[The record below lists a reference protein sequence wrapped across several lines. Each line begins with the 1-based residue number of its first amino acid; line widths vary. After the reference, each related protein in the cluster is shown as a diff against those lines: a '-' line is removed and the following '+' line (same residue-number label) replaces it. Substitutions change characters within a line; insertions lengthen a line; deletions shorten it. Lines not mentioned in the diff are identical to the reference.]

1 MARNEAETR
10 ADLID
15 PVLRDAGWGQ
25 IEHSRVAR
33 EYVIA
38 PGRIEGAGRPQ
49 KQLIADYVLYFRNRK
64 LAVIEAKAES
74 KALTEGL
81 GQAKEYAEKLAVRFT
96 YATNGLGFYEADML
110 GGGEG
115 QIAAFPSPQDLW
127 DRTFSGVS
135 SLGQDLTDV
144 PFESRNGA
152 FGGRY
157 YQDIAVERVLDAI
170 AAGRKRILLTLATGT
185 GKTFIAFQTAWKLFH
200 AKWNIQGDKLR
211 RPRVLFLADRNILA
225 NQAYNSFSAFDD
237 DALVRIRPGDV
248 NRRGA
253 VPMNGS
259 VFFTIFQ
266 TFMSGTDANGSPA
279 PNFGQYPKDFFD
291 LIIVDECHRG
301 GANDESEWRA
311 ILEYFEPAVQ
321 IGLTATPRRSENVD
335 TYKYFGEPVYT
346 YSLKEGIN
354 DGYLTPFRV
363 RQISTTIDEYTYT
376 PGDHVLAGQVEA
388 GRTYGEDDFNRRIEI
403 VARER
408 RRVEI
413 FMKLINQDEKTLV
426 FCATQEHALL
436 VRDLI
441 NQIKDSTDPNYCQR
455 VTADDG
461 DLGDQHLRNF
471 QDNERN
477 IPTILTTSQKL
488 STGVDA
494 LNVRNI
500 VLMRPINSM
509 VEFKQ
514 IIGRGTRLFDGKDY
528 FTIYDFVKAHE
539 MFNDPE
545 WDGPPEAP
553 ADVPTPADTGGG
565 TRQPTARPDTGGSER
580 PTKIRIELGGST
592 REIDFMMKTTFWGPD
607 GRQMSAEEF
616 LRTLFGELPE
626 FYRDEDDLRRIWGD
640 PLTRIEL
647 LTRLE
652 EKGFGVANLEKV
664 QELISARDSDL
675 YDVLAYISFAS
686 KPTTR
691 EARANKARRR
701 IGVQF
706 GDRQRDFIDF
716 VLDQYVSEGVEELA
730 VEKLPPLLEIKYG
743 GVAEAIGA
751 LSSDADEIREVFCG
765 FQRHLYTDVA

>member
-25 IEHSRVAR
+25 VEHSRVAR

-49 KQLIADYVLYFRNRK
+49 KQLIADYVLYYRNRK
-64 LAVIEAKAES
+64 LAVIEAKAET

-81 GQAKEYAEKLAVRFT
+81 GQAKQYAEKLSVRFT
-96 YATNGLGFYEADML
+96 YATNGLGFYEADMEQAHE
-110 GGGEG
+110 GE
-115 QIAAFPSPQDLW
+115 ITTFPTPEELW
-127 DRTFSGVS
+127 TRTFSTDEN
-135 SLGQDLTDV
+135 LEHELTDV
-144 PFESRNGA
+144 PFESRNGT

-157 YQDIAVERVLDAI
+157 YQDIAVEKVLGAI
-170 AAGRKRILLTLATGT
+170 ATGEKRVLLTLATGT
-185 GKTFIAFQTAWKLFH
+185 GKTFIAFQTAWKLFQS
-200 AKWNIQGDKLR
+200 KWNIQGDKQR
-211 RPRVLFLADRNILA
+211 RPRILFLADRNILA
-225 NQAYNSFSAFDD
+225 NQAFISFSAFDD
-237 DALVRIRPGDV
+237 DALVRIRPSDISKK
-248 NRRGA
+248 GA
-253 VPMNGS
+253 VPTNGS
-259 VFFTIFQ
+259 IFFTIFQ
-266 TFMSGTDANGSPA
+266 TFMSGTDANGNPA
-279 PNFGQYPKDFFD
+279 PNFGQYPADFFD

-301 GANDESEWRA
+301 GANDESEWRG
-311 ILEYFEPAVQ
+311 ILEYFSPAVQ
-321 IGLTATPRRSENVD
+321 VGLTATPKRSENTD

-363 RQISTTIDEYTYT
+363 RQISTTIDEYQFTS
-376 PGDHVLAGQVEA
+376 GDTVLAGDVEQ
-388 GRTYGEDDFNRRIEI
+388 GRIYGESDFNKRIEI

-413 FMKLINQDEKTLV
+413 FMNLINQDEKTLV

-441 NQIKDSTDPNYCQR
+441 NQIKTSKDPNYCQR

-461 DLGDQHLRNF
+461 DLGELHLRNF
-471 QDNERN
+471 QDNEKL

-500 VLMRPINSM
+500 VLLRPITSM

-514 IIGRGTRLFDGKDY
+514 IIGRGTRLFEGKDY

-545 WDGPPEAP
+545 WDGPPTAP
-553 ADVPTPADTGGG
+553 EEPTGDGGKKPGVPTTKPGPDGG
-565 TRQPTARPDTGGSER
+565 ER
-580 PTKIRIELGGST
+580 PKKIRIDLGGSS

-607 GRQMSAEEF
+607 GKQLSAEEF
-616 LRTLFGELPE
+616 LKWLFGELPE
-626 FYRDEDDLRRIWGD
+626 FYSNEDDLRRIWGD
-640 PLTRIEL
+640 ALTRIEL

-652 EKGFGVANLEKV
+652 EKGFGIENLEKV
-664 QELISARDSDL
+664 QELIAARDSDL
-675 YDVLAYISFAS
+675 YDVLAYISFNS

-691 EARANKARRR
+691 ESRANKARRR
-701 IGVQF
+701 IGIQF

-743 GVAEAIGA
+743 GVEEAIGA
-751 LSSDADEIREVFCG
+751 LGSDAEEIRDVFCG
-765 FQRHLYTDVA
+765 FQHHLYEDVA

>member
-10 ADLID
+10 AELID
-15 PVLRDAGWGQ
+15 PVLTSAGWGVV
-25 IEHSRVAR
+25 EHSRVAR

-49 KQLIADYVLYFRNRK
+49 RQLIADYVLYFRNRK

-96 YATNGLGFYEADML
+96 YATNGLGFYQADML
-110 GGGEG
+110 DGSEG
-115 QIAAFPSPQDLW
+115 PLSSFPSPEELW
-127 DRTFSGVS
+127 ERTFSAAPALEHEFS
-135 SLGQDLTDV
+135 DV
-144 PFESRNGA
+144 PFESRNGT

-157 YQDIAVERVLDAI
+157 YQDIAVERILGAI
-170 AAGRKRILLTLATGT
+170 AGGRKRILLTLATGT
-185 GKTFIAFQTAWKLFH
+185 GKTFVAFQTGWKLFH
-200 AKWNIQGDKLR
+200 SKWNLQGDRKR
-211 RPRVLFLADRNILA
+211 RPRILFLVDRNNLA
-225 NQAYNSFSAFDD
+225 DQAFNSFSAFDD
-237 DALVRIRPGDV
+237 DALIRIRPQDV
-248 NRRGA
+248 SKKGA
-253 VPMNGS
+253 VPTNGS

-266 TFMSGTDANGSPA
+266 TFMSGVDENGDPA
-279 PNFGQYPKDFFD
+279 PNFGQYPPDFFD
-291 LIIVDECHRG
+291 VIVVDECHRG
-301 GANDESEWRA
+301 GANDEGEWRG
-311 ILEYFEPAVQ
+311 ILEYFSPAVQ
-321 IGLTATPRRSENVD
+321 IGLTATPKRSENAD
-335 TYKYFGEPVYT
+335 TYAYFGEPVYS

-363 RQISTTIDEYTYT
+363 QQVSTTVDEYKFT
-376 PGDHVLAGQVEA
+376 PGDRVLAGDIDSAKV
-388 GRTYGEDDFNRRIEI
+388 YGEADFNKRIEI
-403 VARER
+403 IARER

-413 FMKLINQDEKTLV
+413 FMGLINQDEKTLV

-441 NQIKDSTDPNYCQR
+441 NQIKESKDANYCQR

-471 QDNERN
+471 QDNEKT

-500 VLMRPINSM
+500 VLLRPITSM
-509 VEFKQ
+509 IEFKQ
-514 IIGRGTRLFDGKDY
+514 IIGRGTRLFEGKEY

-545 WDGPPEAP
+545 WDGPPLPPAAP
-553 ADVPTPADTGGG
+553 TGGTSSG
-565 TRQPTARPDTGGSER
+565 GAKPAGEPRPVSER
-580 PTKIRIELGGST
+580 PEKIRVELGGGT
-592 REIDFMMKTTFWGPD
+592 REIDFMVKTTFWGPN
-607 GRQMSAEEF
+607 GEQMSAEEF
-616 LRTLFGELPE
+616 IRRLFGELPE
-626 FYRDEDDLRRIWGD
+626 FYKNENDLRRIWAD

-652 EKGFGVANLEKV
+652 ERGFGIENLEKV
-664 QELISARDSDL
+664 QELISAKDSDL
-675 YDVLAYISFAS
+675 FDVLAYISFNAA
-686 KPTTR
+686 PRTR
-691 EARANKARRR
+691 EARAKNARRP
-701 IGVQF
+701 IGIQF
-706 GDRQRDFIDF
+706 SARQRDFIDF

-743 GVAEAIGA
+743 GVEEALGAIGA
-751 LSSDADEIREVFCG
+751 DAEEVREVFCE
-765 FQRHLYTDVA
+765 FQQHLYTDVA

>member
-25 IEHSRVAR
+25 VEHSRIAR

-49 KQLIADYVLYFRNRK
+49 KQLIADYVLYYRNRK
-64 LAVIEAKAES
+64 LAVIEAKAET

-96 YATNGLGFYEADML
+96 YATNGLGFYEADMEQAN
-110 GGGEG
+110 EG
-115 QIAAFPSPQDLW
+115 KIDSFPTPEELW
-127 DRTFSGVS
+127 DRTFSTGEN
-135 SLGQDLTDV
+135 LEHELTDV
-144 PFESRNGA
+144 PFESRNGT

-157 YQDIAVERVLDAI
+157 YQDIAVERVLGAI
-170 AAGRKRILLTLATGT
+170 AAGEKRVLLTLATGT
-185 GKTFIAFQTAWKLFH
+185 GKTFIAFQTAWKLFQS
-200 AKWNIQGDKLR
+200 KWNIQGDKQR
-211 RPRVLFLADRNILA
+211 RPRILFLADRNILA

-237 DALVRIRPGDV
+237 DALVRIRPSDISKK
-248 NRRGA
+248 GA
-253 VPMNGS
+253 VPTNGS
-259 VFFTIFQ
+259 IFFTIFQ
-266 TFMSGTDANGSPA
+266 TFMSGTDANGNPA
-279 PNFGQYPKDFFD
+279 PNFGQYPSDFFD

-301 GANDESEWRA
+301 GANDESEWRG
-311 ILEYFEPAVQ
+311 ILEYFSPAVQ
-321 IGLTATPRRSENVD
+321 VGLTATPKRSENTD

-363 RQISTTIDEYTYT
+363 RQISTTMDEYQFT
-376 PGDHVLAGQVEA
+376 PGDTVLAGDVET
-388 GRTYGEDDFNRRIEI
+388 GRIYGESDFNKRIEI

-413 FMKLINQDEKTLV
+413 FMSLINQDEKTLV

-441 NQIKDSTDPNYCQR
+441 NQMKTSKDRNYCHR

-461 DLGDQHLRNF
+461 DLGEQHLRNF
-471 QDNERN
+471 QDNEKL

-500 VLMRPINSM
+500 VLLRPITSM

-514 IIGRGTRLFDGKDY
+514 IIGRGTRLFEGKDY

-545 WDGPPEAP
+545 WDGPPTAP
-553 ADVPTPADTGGG
+553 DPPTGDGGKKPGVPTPKPGPDGG
-565 TRQPTARPDTGGSER
+565 ER
-580 PTKIRIELGGST
+580 PKKIRIELGGSS

-607 GRQMSAEEF
+607 GKQLSAEEF
-616 LRTLFGELPE
+616 LKWLFGELPE
-626 FYRDEDDLRRIWGD
+626 FYTNEDDLRRIWGD

-652 EKGFGVANLEKV
+652 EKGFGIENLEKV

-675 YDVLAYISFAS
+675 YDVLAYISFNS

-691 EARANKARRR
+691 ETRANKARRR
-701 IGVQF
+701 IGLQF

-743 GVAEAIGA
+743 GVEEAIGA
-751 LSSDADEIREVFCG
+751 LGSDAEEIRDVFCG
-765 FQRHLYTDVA
+765 FQHHLYEDVA

>member
-1 MARNEAETR
+1 MARNEADTR
-10 ADLID
+10 GDLID
-15 PVLRDAGWGQ
+15 PALVAAGWGKV
-25 IEHSRVAR
+25 EHSRVTR

-38 PGRIEGAGRPQ
+38 PGRIEGVGRPQ
-49 KQLIADYVLYFRNRK
+49 KQLIADYVLYYRNRK

-74 KALTEGL
+74 KPLTEGL
-81 GQAKEYAEKLAVRFT
+81 GQAKEYAEKLSVRFT
-96 YATNGLGFYEADML
+96 YATNGLGFYEVDMEE
-110 GGGEG
+110 GTEGE
-115 QIAAFPSPQDLW
+115 IASFPGPDDLW
-127 DRTFSGVS
+127 RRTFEAGST
-135 SLGQDLTDV
+135 LEHELTDV
-144 PFESRNGA
+144 PFESRNGT

-157 YQDIAVERVLDAI
+157 YQDIAVERVLGAI
-170 AAGRKRILLTLATGT
+170 AKGDKRVLLTLATGT
-185 GKTFIAFQTAWKLFH
+185 GKTFIAFQTAWKLFQS
-200 AKWNIQGDKLR
+200 KWNIQGDKQR
-211 RPRVLFLADRNILA
+211 RPRILFLADRNILA

-248 NRRGA
+248 SKKGS
-253 VPMNGS
+253 VPTNGS
-259 VFFTIFQ
+259 IFFTIFQ
-266 TFMSGTDANGSPA
+266 TFMSGTDADGNPA

-301 GANDESEWRA
+301 GANDESEWRG

-321 IGLTATPRRSENVD
+321 VGLTATPKRTENAD

-363 RQISTTIDEYTYT
+363 RQISTTLDEYTFT
-376 PGDHVLAGQVEA
+376 PGDQVLAGDIEE
-388 GRTYGEDDFNRRIEI
+388 GRTYGEPDFNKRIEI

-413 FMKLINQDEKTLV
+413 FMGLINQDEKTLV

-441 NQIKDSTDPNYCQR
+441 NQIKTSKDPNYCQR

-471 QDNERN
+471 QDNEKS

-500 VLMRPINSM
+500 VLLRPITSM

-545 WDGPPEAP
+545 WDGPPEEPVP
-553 ADVPTPADTGGG
+553 ATPKPGNGNGNPTPGKPVGPG
-565 TRQPTARPDTGGSER
+565 PER
-580 PTKIRIELGGST
+580 PKKIRIELGGSS

-607 GRQMSAEEF
+607 GKQMSAEEF
-616 LRTLFGELPE
+616 LKWLFGELPQ
-626 FYRDEDDLRRIWGD
+626 FYKDEDDLRRIWGD

-647 LTRLE
+647 LSKLG
-652 EKGFGVANLEKV
+652 EKGFGVENLEKV

-675 YDVLAYISFAS
+675 YDVLAYISFNSA
-686 KPTTR
+686 PRTR
-691 EARANKARRR
+691 ESRATKARRR

-706 GDRQRDFIDF
+706 GERQRDFIEF

-743 GVAEAIGA
+743 GVAEALGVLGA
-751 LSSDADEIREVFCG
+751 DASEVRQVFCG
-765 FQRHLYTDVA
+765 FQQLLYVDAA

>member
-25 IEHSRVAR
+25 VEHSRVAR

-49 KQLIADYVLYFRNRK
+49 KQLIADYVLYYRNRK
-64 LAVIEAKAES
+64 LAVVEAKAET

-96 YATNGLGFYEADML
+96 YATNGQGFYEADMEQAHE
-110 GGGEG
+110 GE
-115 QIAAFPSPQDLW
+115 ITTFPTPEELW
-127 DRTFSGVS
+127 TRTFSSGEN
-135 SLGQDLTDV
+135 LEHELTDV
-144 PFESRNGA
+144 PFESRNGT

-157 YQDIAVERVLDAI
+157 YQDIAVEKVLGAI
-170 AAGRKRILLTLATGT
+170 ASGENRVLLTLATGT
-185 GKTFIAFQTAWKLFH
+185 GKTFIAFQTAWKLFQS
-200 AKWNIQGDKLR
+200 KWNIQGDKQR
-211 RPRVLFLADRNILA
+211 RPRILFLADRNILA
-225 NQAYNSFSAFDD
+225 NQAYISFSAFDD
-237 DALVRIRPGDV
+237 DALVRIRPSDISKK
-248 NRRGA
+248 GA
-253 VPMNGS
+253 VPTNGS

-266 TFMSGTDANGSPA
+266 TFMSGTDANGNPA
-279 PNFGQYPKDFFD
+279 PNFGQYPADFFD

-301 GANDESEWRA
+301 GANDESEWRG
-311 ILEYFEPAVQ
+311 ILEYFSPAVQ
-321 IGLTATPRRSENVD
+321 VGLTATPKRSENTD

-363 RQISTTIDEYTYT
+363 RQISTTIDEYQFT
-376 PGDHVLAGQVEA
+376 PGDTVLAGDVEQ
-388 GRTYGEDDFNRRIEI
+388 GRIYGESDFNKRIEI

-413 FMKLINQDEKTLV
+413 FMNLINQDEKTLV

-441 NQIKDSTDPNYCQR
+441 NQIKTSKDPNYCQR

-461 DLGDQHLRNF
+461 DLGEQRLRNF
-471 QDNERN
+471 QDNEKL

-500 VLMRPINSM
+500 VLLRPITSM

-514 IIGRGTRLFDGKDY
+514 IIGRGTRLFEGKDY

-545 WDGPPEAP
+545 WDGPPTPPEEP
-553 ADVPTPADTGGG
+553 TGYGGRKPGVPTPKPGPEGG
-565 TRQPTARPDTGGSER
+565 ER
-580 PTKIRIELGGST
+580 PKKIRIELGGSS

-607 GRQMSAEEF
+607 GKQLSAEEF
-616 LRTLFGELPE
+616 LKWLFGELPE
-626 FYRDEDDLRRIWGD
+626 FYTNEDDLRRIWGD

-652 EKGFGVANLEKV
+652 EKGFGIENLEKV

-675 YDVLAYISFAS
+675 YDVLAYISFNS

-691 EARANKARRR
+691 ESRANKARRR
-701 IGVQF
+701 IGIQF

-743 GVAEAIGA
+743 GVEEAIGA
-751 LSSDADEIREVFCG
+751 LGSDAEEIRDVFCG
-765 FQRHLYTDVA
+765 FQHHLYEDVA